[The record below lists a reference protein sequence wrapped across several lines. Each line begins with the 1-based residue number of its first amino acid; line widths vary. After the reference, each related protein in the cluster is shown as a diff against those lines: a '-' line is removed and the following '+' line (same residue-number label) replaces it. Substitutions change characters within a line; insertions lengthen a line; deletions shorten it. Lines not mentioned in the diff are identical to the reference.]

1 MLLLTSHIK
10 TGKFD
15 RSSGAEHLWRKK
27 LNLTELKNL
36 YRHKDRPRVVKSE
49 SNTEEKVVK
58 WLNCFSKDN
67 KTVVEK
73 KNIKT
78 SVSVHLP

>member
-1 MLLLTSHIK
+1 M
-10 TGKFD
+10 
-15 RSSGAEHLWRKK
+15 WRKK

-36 YRHKDRPRVVKSE
+36 YRYKDRPRVVKSE

-58 WLNCFSKDN
+58 WLNYFSKDN